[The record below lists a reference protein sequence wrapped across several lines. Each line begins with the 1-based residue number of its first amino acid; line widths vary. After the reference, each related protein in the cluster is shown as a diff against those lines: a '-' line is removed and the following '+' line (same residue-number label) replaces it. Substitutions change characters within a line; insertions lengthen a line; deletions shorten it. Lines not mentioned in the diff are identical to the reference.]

1 MKLFLDTANL
11 DEIREAKS
19 WGVLSGCTTNPTL
32 LAREHADWELQMK
45 EVCTEVPGPVS
56 LETTETEADAIFD
69 QGLKLAAV
77 ADNAVVKVA
86 MTPDGL
92 SAGRRL
98 VDRGIPVNVTLVF
111 SPAQALLAAE
121 IGATYVSPFLGRLD
135 DVGSDGLA
143 LLSEICEIFEVQ
155 GYDTLVLA
163 ASLRHPVHVVEAA
176 KMGADELRPVAHGH
190 VSSTRGVKER
200 RRPEPTGF
208 RSRVISAKRH
218 TKSLRKSL

>member
-1 MKLFLDTANL
+1 VKLFLDTANL
-11 DEIREAKS
+11 EEIRQAKA

-32 LAREHADWELQMK
+32 LSKEHNDWQKQMK
-45 EVCTEVPGPVS
+45 EVCNEVPGPVS
-56 LETTETEADAIFD
+56 LETTETEGDAIFE

-98 VDRGIPVNVTLVF
+98 ADRGIPVNVTLVF
-111 SPAQALLAAE
+111 SSAQALLAAE

-143 LLSEICEIFEVQ
+143 LLSEICEIYQAQE
-155 GYDTLVLA
+155 YDTLVLA

-176 KMGADELRPVAHGH
+176 RMGADVATMPFEVFSKLVKHPLTDAGLTKFLDDWNTLQEELK
-190 VSSTRGVKER
+190 KE
-200 RRPEPTGF
+200 G
-208 RSRVISAKRH
+208 A
-218 TKSLRKSL
+218 